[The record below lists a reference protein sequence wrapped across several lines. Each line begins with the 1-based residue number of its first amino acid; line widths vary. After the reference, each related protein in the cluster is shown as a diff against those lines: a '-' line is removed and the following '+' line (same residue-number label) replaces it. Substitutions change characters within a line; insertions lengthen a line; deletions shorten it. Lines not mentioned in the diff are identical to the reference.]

1 MTTEKV
7 KVEITA
13 DGSKVKPVVDRTS
26 KEIGSLGSVAKGV
39 GDQFTSLGAKLAGA
53 LSVGAFTAFL
63 SKVNTA
69 IGGLDD
75 LSQRLQGSASGI
87 QTLQVAAAQA
97 GGSTEAMSN
106 ALARMSVSL
115 GDALA
120 GNKLVNDSLSRL
132 GLTAKELSGLKT
144 DEAMRRISTALS
156 EMPNSFDRAS
166 TAQAIFGKGAKEL
179 GEFFA
184 TAPDAIRATEDAFRD
199 SGAALDDI
207 DVAKIGAMNDDLQ
220 FQGVVVQNLGA
231 KFLAGLSPAI
241 RVATGTL
248 TDMLGTL
255 GGATEAGDGFGVV
268 MVAAIKL
275 IEAAAYG
282 LATVFE
288 TVRELI
294 AKMLSVIT
302 GAVSDILSAFAY
314 LSDAVGLDSM
324 AASLQRGQEFMG
336 GISESMRDIGNTASE
351 NADKLAEHAASA
363 ALDILRS
370 AEIFGQARAAVEAQA
385 ATAANR
391 TYAGQGEVSDA
402 TLAIGEKAG
411 KEAKDP
417 FAQQQ
422 QGALRAIDKAA
433 DKTLAQFDPTTDV
446 DALVADARNRYLQE
460 QYDAHAGTMIGK
472 LEAFNDTWLGSML
485 SSNQTQIDSEAY
497 KNQTIGDMMGTFVN
511 VAVQQGGTLGKV
523 GKAFAI
529 AQTIWSTATAVM
541 NAMAQVP
548 YPANIGVAAA
558 AAVMGV
564 AQLANIKK
572 TNIGSGGSVTSAK
585 GGASASTPSAISSTP
600 SGTQQ
605 STESEQK
612 TAVTVIVQGNLIE
625 TGSTAEWLR
634 DVIGDAVN
642 NRDMV
647 FFNANSRQAMELVG
661 A

>member
-184 TAPDAIRATEDAFRD
+184 TAPDAIGETEAALRDA
-199 SGAALDDI
+199 GAALDDI
-207 DVAKIGAMNDDLQ
+207 DVARIGAMNDDLQ
-220 FQGVVVQNLGA
+220 LQGVVVQNLGA
-231 KFLAGLSPAI
+231 KFLSGLAPAI
-241 RVATGTL
+241 GVATGTL
-248 TDMLGTL
+248 TEMLGKV
-255 GGATEAGDGFGVV
+255 GGATEAGNGFGVA

-275 IEAAAYG
+275 IETAAYSLIG
-282 LATVFE
+282 VFE
-288 TVRELI
+288 TVR
-294 AKMLSVIT
+294 AVIS
-302 GAVSDILSAFAY
+302 GI
-314 LSDAVGLDSM
+314 VGVL
-324 AASLQRGQEFMG
+324 AAGVEKLLG
-336 GISESMRDIGNTASE
+336 GIAYIAEKLGSETAGPLRQAQEVMSGISTSLF
-351 NADKLAEHAASA
+351 DVSASA
-363 ALDILRS
+363 RQNAQAAGKAAIEAATNIVR
-370 AEIFGQARAAVEAQA
+370 AGEIFAAAQVDYEARAAAAAGRAQG
-385 ATAANR
+385 
-391 TYAGQGEVSDA
+391 GQGEVSDA

-605 STESEQK
+605 STESQEKSATQI
-612 TAVTVIVQGNLIE
+612 VINGNLFAAQE
-625 TGSTAEWLR
+625 TVDWL
-634 DVIGDAVN
+634 VEQIGEAIN
-642 NRDMV
+642 GRDMV
-647 FFNANSRQAMELVG
+647 FINGNSRQAMELVG